1 MFLYCVASDALIIT
15 ASERNAVKISAAPI
29 IPRRKPKIKT
39 GSKIMLAT
47 APARVESMA
56 NFGLPS
62 ARITVFIA

>member
-1 MFLYCVASDALIIT
+1 MANAAVIICPMTVAT
-15 ASERNAVKISAAPI
+15 AAPI
-29 IPRRKPKIKT
+29 IPRRKVKIKT

-47 APARVESMA
+47 APARVENMA